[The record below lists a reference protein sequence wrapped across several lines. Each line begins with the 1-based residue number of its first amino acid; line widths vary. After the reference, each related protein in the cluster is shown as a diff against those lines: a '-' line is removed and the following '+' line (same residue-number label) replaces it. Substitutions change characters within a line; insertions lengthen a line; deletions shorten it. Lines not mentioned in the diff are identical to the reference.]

1 MDIITGKTTIKY
13 DDCVYEMFE
22 EEEKFL
28 NEDGQTL
35 VEFVLLLIV
44 IMTISFTYMS
54 AVNRGIADYWVAMGN
69 TLLID
74 VKTPSKRPLELR

>member
-1 MDIITGKTTIKY
+1 MIIEN
-13 DDCVYEMFE
+13 CELELE
-22 EEEKFL
+22 EEILL
-28 NEDGQTL
+28 NQEGQTL
-35 VEFVLLLIV
+35 VEFVLLLVV

-54 AVNRGIADYWVAMGN
+54 TVNRGIADYWVAMGN